1 MVGKSSSSQQL
12 KPPTQPVNENTSQP
26 QPGKEPAK
34 KAEPEKSKKGGGSGL
49 FGSFFGKFLPKP
61 GNQVHLPD
69 DNEQTIVW
77 DPEKKKWVDKNAD
90 PNDEPEFKPPP
101 TMAAGGVSAAG
112 GLGGGPMAPPGG
124 GNMFKAGLG
133 KRRGLGRVDAFKSS
147 QAQAPSGGPL
157 PQPPSP
163 GGAPPPLLQPGPG
176 GGSGGGAM
184 PPSMMMVPAPVD
196 LAATPSGGGHNT
208 DEHLQQTHQVQSVE
222 DLGADNGVTAAPP
235 PPVFFNPNQYQPMS
249 QPST

>member
-1 MVGKSSSSQQL
+1 
-12 KPPTQPVNENTSQP
+12 
-26 QPGKEPAK
+26 
-34 KAEPEKSKKGGGSGL
+34 
-49 FGSFFGKFLPKP
+49 
-61 GNQVHLPD
+61 
-69 DNEQTIVW
+69 
-77 DPEKKKWVDKNAD
+77 
-90 PNDEPEFKPPP
+90 
-101 TMAAGGVSAAG
+101 
-112 GLGGGPMAPPGG
+112 MAPPGG

-147 QAQAPSGGPL
+147 QAQAPSGGPM